1 MTTVSKVYQI
11 GKIKQLIDLNGD
23 STNFQADFHVFS
35 KDKQP
40 FELTVTDQTSLD
52 NDPVLKYQEV
62 KNGDISGSISHDK
75 NIYQNYFLVLKTDSP
90 CTCTVEI
97 TKKELP
103 KAVPQPPVQPPKQS
117 IALDTQSTGLNWS
130 KILIFL
136 GILFVFGL
144 GLYYYSKKSQPD
156 VKMSMSARSRSVSD
170 DVAPNKLLQRLKR
183 LNLN

>member
-52 NDPVLKYQEV
+52 NDPVIKYQEV

-75 NIYQNYFLVLKTDSP
+75 NVYQNYFLVLKSESP

-97 TKKELP
+97 TKKEIP
-103 KAVPQPPVQPPKQS
+103 KAVPQLPVQSLEPVRSKE
-117 IALDTQSTGLNWS
+117 TKSTSLSWT
-130 KILIFL
+130 KLLIFVGL
-136 GILFVFGL
+136 ILAFGF
-144 GLYYYSKKSQPD
+144 GLYYYSKKSNPE
-156 VKMSMSARSRSVSD
+156 VKMAMSRSRSHSND
-170 DVAPNKLLQRLKR
+170 IQPNRLLERLKS
-183 LNLN
+183 LNLS